1 MVHEIT
7 GRPRPRCYHV
17 GMDIGGWFYEVGGE
31 RRGPLSL
38 EQLRGLVHTRVVGR
52 ATKVWAEGMAEAVP
66 AGDLAVLF
74 PPQPE
79 TWMKW
84 LLPVGRSGLA
94 IATGY
99 LGLFSLIPFV
109 GYLTILIAI
118 LAILDLRQHREKSG
132 WGRVIFG
139 LLIAVPM
146 SVLYSWML
154 FFPHR

>member
-1 MVHEIT
+1 
-7 GRPRPRCYHV
+7 
-17 GMDIGGWFYEVGGE
+17 MDIGGWFYEIGGE
-31 RRGPLSL
+31 RRGPVGL
-38 EQLRGLVHTRVVGR
+38 EELRRLAQTNVVGR
-52 ATKVWAEGMAEAVP
+52 DTKVWAEGMAAPVP
-66 AGDLAVLF
+66 AGDLAVLY

-79 TWMKW
+79 KW
-84 LLPVGRSGLA
+84 LKWLVPVGRSGLA

-139 LLIAVPM
+139 LLIAVPT
-146 SVLYSWML
+146 SAIYSFMFL
-154 FFPHR
+154 APRPHP